1 MGIYFPIKL
10 QNVATLEDCNL
21 ILLLQALEILI
32 TVPGHYYSLSNKRL
46 KKIKSSLKISQA
58 NLTRVAA
65 RIIIMPHTSFCHP
78 VTRMGASVF
87 LGVNLFGKKRG
98 IAGFGC

>member
-46 KKIKSSLKISQA
+46 KK
-58 NLTRVAA
+58 
-65 RIIIMPHTSFCHP
+65 
-78 VTRMGASVF
+78 
-87 LGVNLFGKKRG
+87 KKKVH
-98 IAGFGC
+98 